1 MNAFKVVHNNKA
13 QFYID
18 TNVFSKSVIAKVLY
32 WLNKD
37 FIVQSASRDNQLRI
51 DLEGRCDTDW
61 NSQKQ
66 TISVLFNDFQ
76 MREIIEKET
85 HDIRN
90 ILYVKAFSNIDNFT
104 EYDAEE

>member
-1 MNAFKVVHNNKA
+1 MNAFKIIGNNKA
-13 QFYID
+13 QFNID
-18 TNVFSKSVIAKVLY
+18 ANVFSKSVIAKVLY

-37 FIVQSASRDNQLRI
+37 FVVQTTSHEGMLLVELESNSDI
-51 DLEGRCDTDW
+51 DWTI
-61 NSQKQ
+61 QKT
-66 TISVLFNDFQ
+66 TISIMCNDFQ
-76 MREIIEKET
+76 MREVIEKET